1 MNKKSFCPRFIYI
14 PTLFVL
20 CFLINSSVH
29 AQQTNYSTRA
39 TVDLYADLETAK
51 KLPCGQRDEAIKIGK
66 VIIERFDD
74 GELNNQTNKQVIDW
88 AKKEIFVIEEEDKA
102 CRLENSLD
110 TLYENYKTAKKSP
123 CGERN
128 KAIAIGKRII
138 ELYADD
144 ADNKTVID
152 FIRYDIPKIEEADRI
167 CRRDNSYNQNY
178 KAKNWSGFFAV
189 SKEIIE
195 EEGDSRL
202 ALDVM
207 LTLTSVGLK
216 ITAYDKSNA
225 YNSET
230 VYYAKKA
237 IELIEA
243 GVRTKARWG
252 VFEPYESREK
262 ALGWLN
268 YTIGYISYFR
278 FNENKKAIPYF
289 YQAAQYDME
298 FKYDAFIYQA
308 VAIYYFDKEAVLASS
323 LAVNDFIVKANNAVN
338 NPFDDGFGNTSKET
352 AKQNEITALHKN
364 LVNLYNMRYNLEQGE
379 NVNDLADY
387 IQKIINRPLIDPSAK
402 IYGKKSTQAQIGTQ

>member
-20 CFLINSSVH
+20 CLLLNAPIH
-29 AQQTNYSTRA
+29 AQQGNIPEQELA
-39 TVDLYADLETAK
+39 DLYEKFKTAK
-51 KLPCGQRDEAIKIGK
+51 KLPCGQRDEAISFGQE
-66 VIIERFDD
+66 IIKKFSND
-74 GELNNQTNKQVIDW
+74 ELNKPVIDW
-88 AKKEIFVIEEEDKA
+88 VKKEMFVIEEEDKA
-102 CRLENSLD
+102 CRIENSLD

-128 KAIAIGKRII
+128 RAIAIGKRII
-138 ELYADD
+138 RLYADD
-144 ADNKTVID
+144 ADNPTIIE
-152 FIRYDIPKIEEADRI
+152 FIRKDVPKIEEADRI
-167 CRRDNSYNQNY
+167 CNRNNSYDQSY
-178 KAKNWSGFFAV
+178 KAKNWRGFFAV

-195 EEGDSRL
+195 EEGDTRL

-243 GVRTKARWG
+243 GVRTQARWG

-278 FNENKKAIPYF
+278 LKENKKAIPYF

-323 LAVNDFIVKANNAVN
+323 LAVNEFITKANAAAA
-338 NPFDDGFGNTSKET
+338 NPFDDGFGYTAKET
-352 AKQNEITALHKN
+352 AKRNELAALHKN

-402 IYGKKSTQAQIGTQ
+402 IYRKKINANSN